1 MSAPNA
7 GRQSPEPED
16 QSNSQ
21 VGAPESGKVDAA
33 PSASHA
39 KDSSEQT
46 KHQGLSSN
54 PGGPLDAA
62 AEQKTSK
69 EGRGEI

>member
-1 MSAPNA
+1 MSAPNQ
-7 GRQSPEPED
+7 GRQSPDPAD
-16 QSNSQ
+16 QGNAQ

-33 PSASHA
+33 PSASYA

-46 KHQGLSSN
+46 KHEGLSSN

-62 AEQKTSK
+62 AQEKVSK